1 MNALTLLTN
10 DHRRV
15 DRLFVEHA
23 RAAGNPRR
31 QKALFE
37 DVRRE
42 LDVHTQIEGKVF
54 YPALEGNFVTPLKE
68 QLEEARA
75 EHEEVNSLLKQL
87 AAVAPEDAGY
97 GITFTKLIDA
107 VRQHV
112 KEEEG
117 EMFPA
122 AREVLGA
129 ARLEELGREMA
140 EMKPQLAS
148 GIAEAVTSAV
158 KAVKRVVAGPTT
170 RRPAKAVARRATRAG
185 AFSGARG
192 SARSTPGTPRRSG
205 GGLPRSSARRRG

>member
-75 EHEEVNSLLKQL
+75 EHEEVSSLLKQL

-97 GITFTKLIDA
+97 GASHRYGGLADSDC
-107 VRQHV
+107 RY
-112 KEEEG
+112 
-117 EMFPA
+117 A
-122 AREVLGA
+122 AEAAQVIGALADDEAMAFEAERAPNRGGRIGGGQRRLNNGTHLGA
-129 ARLEELGREMA
+129 N
-140 EMKPQLAS
+140 
-148 GIAEAVTSAV
+148 
-158 KAVKRVVAGPTT
+158 
-170 RRPAKAVARRATRAG
+170 
-185 AFSGARG
+185 
-192 SARSTPGTPRRSG
+192 
-205 GGLPRSSARRRG
+205 